1 MPFGIMHIIGADH
14 PGYKLE
20 RNSIKGTIQYTPE
33 NILPISSGEA
43 FLPNSTLYAATRT
56 EMGPFKLADKRELT
70 ASKPDRVNAM
80 RMNLF
85 FIIKFSLILSVINAF
100 KI

>member
-33 NILPISSGEA
+33 NILPTSSGEA
-43 FLPNSTLYAATRT
+43 FLPYSTLYAATRT
-56 EMGPFKLADKRELT
+56 EMEPFELADKRELT
-70 ASKPDRVNAM
+70 ASNPDRVIAV
-80 RMNLF
+80 RIGAF
-85 FIIKFSLILSVINAF
+85 FISSSFYSFFPVP
-100 KI
+100 

>member
-1 MPFGIMHIIGADH
+1 MHIIGADH

-56 EMGPFKLADKRELT
+56 EMDPFELAENRELT
-70 ASKPDRVNAM
+70 ASNPDRVIAM
-80 RMNLF
+80 RIGIF
-85 FIIKFSLILSVINAF
+85 FIRSSLDSILSSSLS
-100 KI
+100 